1 MVPWGPKIETGYST
15 EPQLYKKVAGDYNEK
30 ENVAKENPEVSGLLH
45 ILLNEVRR

>member
-15 EPQLYKKVAGDYNEK
+15 EPQLFKKVDGDYNES
-30 ENVAKENPEVSGLLH
+30 ENVANENPDVLGLLR